1 MAVQQQGN
9 MLVQTDIT
17 TIRTLP
23 SSGRGRRVGGV
34 ISRPVRRAAIYGIAG
49 LLVCHVVV
57 ASVDAQD
64 DVRAAANVEDRERLR
79 IRRLR
84 INGLLGNSA
93 DGNHIALYVLQNAIN
108 VEQIREQID
117 QQLMAR
123 IADIDRGCLLTDEQK
138 QKLRL
143 AAAGDIKRFF
153 EKLDHLK
160 DKNNKDRNDRRHI
173 QKFLLEIAP
182 LQKQYVSNLFGD
194 QSLFAKYLQST
205 LSAEQSDRLD
215 YWNKTKWQRNFEERV
230 KLAVNDLEKTTP
242 LNPEQRKQL
251 IASIVAA
258 GKPLIKTGQL
268 DYHVVWYY
276 AAQVRPEKLKPQFT
290 AEQWE
295 AISHRMALGKRLEVT
310 LKRNGYI
317 N

>member
-1 MAVQQQGN
+1 M
-9 MLVQTDIT
+9 QTDVA

-23 SSGRGRRVGGV
+23 SSGRGRRAGGV
-34 ISRPVRRAAIYGIAG
+34 ISRPVRRTAIYGIAG
-49 LLVCHVVV
+49 LLVCHAVV
-57 ASVDAQD
+57 ANVGAQD
-64 DVRAAANVEDRERLR
+64 DVRAAAIVEERERL
-79 IRRLR
+79 L
-84 INGLLGNSA
+84 INRLLGNSA

-160 DKNNKDRNDRRHI
+160 DKNNKDRNGRRHI

-194 QSLFAKYLQST
+194 QSLFTKYLQST
-205 LSAEQSDRLD
+205 LSAEQSARLD
-215 YWNKTKWQRNFEERV
+215 HWNKSKWQRQFEGRV
-230 KLAVNDLEKTTP
+230 ILAVNDLEKTTP

-251 IASIVAA
+251 ITSIVAA
-258 GKPLIKTGQL
+258 GKPLIKTGHL

-276 AAQVRPEKLKPQFT
+276 AAQVPHEELKPQFT
-290 AEQWE
+290 AKQWE